1 MNAQMTEQQL
11 AATLDALDNHQ
22 LHDALLAIVAYER
35 GTDDWICEYQ
45 GEYEEEHGEAF
56 EEDDDYWAAY
66 DAFCEELAPNVL
78 EQYGAREDHFG
89 LLMDTLCDD
98 WEKITALMVNA
109 DSRNVIRRYFA
120 LL

>member
-1 MNAQMTEQQL
+1 MSANSLQFHSGADT
-11 AATLDALDNHQ
+11 
-22 LHDALLAIVAYER
+22 YER
-35 GTDDWICEYQ
+35 GTDDWMCEYQ

-89 LLMDTLCDD
+89 LLMQLLPDD
-98 WEKITALMVNA
+98 WRHITDLMANA
-109 DSRNVIRRYFA
+109 GNRDEILKYFQK
-120 LL
+120 L